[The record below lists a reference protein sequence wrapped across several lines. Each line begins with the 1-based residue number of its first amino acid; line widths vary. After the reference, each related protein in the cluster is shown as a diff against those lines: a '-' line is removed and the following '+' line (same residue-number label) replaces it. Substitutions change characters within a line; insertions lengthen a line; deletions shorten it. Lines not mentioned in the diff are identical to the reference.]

1 MFLTALRWCLTILIW
16 ILALGFAI
24 AAGLFGC
31 GLIRSSIG
39 MWKERHIRN
48 PEWKE
53 YDPVAVIVF
62 GGVTLLSVIVCWIL
76 VLIALTMGRDL
87 L

>member
-1 MFLTALRWCLTILIW
+1 MFLTALRWCLTIFVW
-16 ILALGFAI
+16 IMALGLAI
-24 AAGLFGC
+24 VTGIFGY
-31 GLIRSSIG
+31 GLITSSIG
-39 MWKERHIRN
+39 LWKERHIRN

-53 YDPVAVIVF
+53 HDPVAVIVF

-87 L
+87 I